1 MTQTSDSAASR
12 PAQVRLALPSEGEA
26 IAALQR
32 RCWDHDQPDGLRQ
45 WLLDNLDLATV
56 AEGWRDAVVRPPDAR
71 CRVFVALTG
80 TEETTEDQSPGGTGS
95 GGTGS
100 GDGGAIVGFVTT
112 QPAAD
117 PDADDAADGEIAEW
131 LVDPVARGQGHGS
144 RLLNAA
150 VDTLRAD
157 GFSRATTWVVASD
170 DGRRRV
176 LVESGWDADGAHR
189 TIGPDEALGVK
200 QVRLHTAIDA
210 EED

>member
-1 MTQTSDSAASR
+1 M
-12 PAQVRLALPSEGEA
+12 RLALPSETEA

-32 RCWDHDQPDGLRQ
+32 RCWDHDQPEGLRR

-56 AEGWRDAVVRPPDAR
+56 TTGWQDAVVRPPDAR
-71 CRVFVALTG
+71 CRVLVALTG
-80 TEETTEDQSPGGTGS
+80 TEEAAPDSP
-95 GGTGS
+95 
-100 GDGGAIVGFVTT
+100 GGAIVGFVTT

-117 PDADDAADGEIAEW
+117 PDADNAADGEIAEW

-189 TIGPDEALGVK
+189 TIGPDESLGVK

-210 EED
+210 KDD